1 MKNDGLVMIIS
12 KFLFPGAG
20 TRFSET
26 NCHMLEGMRR
36 VQTKLF
42 YKSTS
47 GHGVNSWQ
55 CNMIATRK
63 YIYIFLYLVYVCL
76 TQIIDTGAISTQKQ
90 LDFLLRERMNQI
102 ILWLQLPV
110 KMLLYGRNV
119 PVSVDGKVTKT
130 GNIAESENKTFYLNA
145 ANK

>member
-1 MKNDGLVMIIS
+1 MIIS
-12 KFLFPGAG
+12 KFVFPGAG

-26 NCHMLEGMRR
+26 NCHMLGGMRR

-63 YIYIFLYLVYVCL
+63 YIFLYLKYLVYVCQ
-76 TQIIDTGAISTQKQ
+76 TQTIDTGAISTQKQ

-110 KMLLYGRNV
+110 KMLLCGRNV
-119 PVSVDGKVTKT
+119 QVSVDGKVTKT
-130 GNIAESENKTFYLNA
+130 GNIAESENKTFYMYA
-145 ANK
+145 